1 MYQSIKP
8 YIHPRLKGVVEAK
21 NKLFEVSKFHNGAI
35 HILMPE
41 IMDENISEL
50 KKVFEELGIDYD
62 IRFAH
67 KTNKSSALA
76 RQAKLNKINID
87 VASYNELVSALSNG
101 FTGKEISCSGPKGKK
116 FLLLALQHNCL
127 ISIDSV
133 NELETIIDLS
143 KKYNISSI
151 DIVVRIND
159 LAGNDRTLLKKNTKF
174 GISQNKLEEIKNL
187 IKKNEFI
194 NLKGIH
200 FHFDEFQSEIKA
212 GAIENILDI
221 FQQLYS
227 EGFTPTI
234 IDIGGGFRGKEL
246 EDRGDWEKYIDFLSD
261 AKRNNTLSDTWGNRA
276 YGIHTNERGGIE
288 GREIVTKRYRELNN
302 SEFLKSILTKEFEEN
317 QPIYKK
323 INESLFKVMIE
334 PGYSL
339 SINTGFT
346 ILKVES
352 YKTLNNG
359 DEAITVNANILNL
372 SSRMWEYYLDPILV
386 AKEEKN
392 GGDFYGYIL
401 GNLCRD
407 DDVLIQRKVH
417 FSQRPKVG
425 DLILLM
431 NTSSYISDFEDG
443 NPIQQEVGKK
453 FIAKNI
459 NNSIEI
465 FDENSS
471 ELI

>member
-8 YIHPRLKGVVEAK
+8 YIHPKLKKVVESK
-21 NKLFEVSKFHNGAI
+21 NKLFEVSKLHNGAI

-41 IMDENISEL
+41 IMEENIHEF
-50 KKVFEELGIDYD
+50 KNVFEELEIDYD
-62 IRFAH
+62 IRYAH
-67 KTNKSSALA
+67 KVNKSTALV
-76 RQAKLNKINID
+76 RQAKSNGINMD
-87 VASYNELVSALSNG
+87 VASYNELVSALSCG
-101 FTGKEISCSGPKGKK
+101 FTGKEISCSGPKSKK
-116 FLLLALQHNCL
+116 FLLLALQHGCL
-127 ISIDSV
+127 ISLDSIG
-133 NELETIIDLS
+133 ELETIIELS
-143 KKYNISSI
+143 HKHGISNVDTLI
-151 DIVVRIND
+151 RIND
-159 LAGNDRTLLKKNTKF
+159 LAGPDRNLLKKNVKF
-174 GISQNKLEEIKNL
+174 GIPQRKLEELKQLCKENS
-187 IKKNEFI
+187 FI

-200 FHFDEFQSEIKA
+200 FHFDEFQFEIKA
-212 GAIENILDI
+212 GAIENALII

-246 EDRGDWEKYIDFLSD
+246 EDKNDWEKYIDFLSD
-261 AKRNNTLSDTWGNRA
+261 AKRNNSPSDTWGNRA
-276 YGIHTNERGGIE
+276 YGVHVNGRGGID

-302 SEFLKSILTKEFEEN
+302 GEFLNSILSKEFEEN

-323 INESLFKVMIE
+323 INESMFTVMIE

-339 SINTGFT
+339 AINTGFT

-352 YKTLNNG
+352 YKTLSNG

-372 SSRMWEYYLDPILV
+372 SSRMWEYYLDPILIPR
-386 AKEEKN
+386 EEKN
-392 GGDFYGYIL
+392 NEGFYGYII

-407 DDVLIQRKVH
+407 DDILIQRKVY
-417 FSQRPKVG
+417 FKQKPESG

-431 NTSSYISDFEDG
+431 NTSSYVSDFEDATA
-443 NPIQQEVGKK
+443 IQQEPGKK

-459 NNSIEI
+459 NNNIEL

>member
-8 YIHPRLKGVVEAK
+8 YIHPKLKEVVESK
-21 NKLFEVSKFHNGAI
+21 SKLFEIAQLHNGAI

-41 IMDENISEL
+41 IMDENINEF
-50 KKVFEELGIDYD
+50 KRTFEELGMDYD

-67 KTNKSSALA
+67 KTNKSYAHV
-76 RQAKLNKINID
+76 RQAKFNNINID

-101 FTGKEISCSGPKGKK
+101 FTGREISCSGPKGNR

-133 NELETIIDLS
+133 NELETIVELS
-143 KKYNISSI
+143 KKYNISNV
-151 DIVVRIND
+151 DILVRIND
-159 LAGNDRTLLKKNTKF
+159 LSGSDRTLLKKNTKF
-174 GISQNKLEEIKNL
+174 GISQNKLVEVTKL
-187 IKKNEFI
+187 IKQNSFI

-212 GAIENILDI
+212 GAIENVLNI

-227 EGFTPTI
+227 EGFNPTI

-246 EDRGDWEKYIDFLSD
+246 EDKVDWEKYIDFLSD
-261 AKRNNTLSDTWGNRA
+261 AKRNNTQSDTWGNRA
-276 YGIHTNERGGIE
+276 YGIQLNERGGIE

-302 SEFLKSILTKEFEEN
+302 GEFLKSILTKEFDEN

-323 INESLFKVMIE
+323 INESLFKIMIE

-352 YKTLNNG
+352 YKTLNND

-386 AKEEKN
+386 SKQESIN
-392 GGDFYGYIL
+392 SDFYGYIL

-407 DDVLIQRKVH
+407 DDILIQRKVH
-417 FSQRPKVG
+417 FKQKPKVG
-425 DLILLM
+425 DLVLLM
-431 NTSSYISDFEDG
+431 NTASYISDFEDG
-443 NPIQQEVGKK
+443 NPIQQESGKK

-459 NNSIEI
+459 NNSIQI
-465 FDENSS
+465 FEENSS